1 MTIWKGWQRL
11 DGPCSPSQS
20 CARRIGGI
28 QMYELETVDGDILT
42 FNTAGEVFAY
52 VAGRMGD
59 KDEGDGE

>member
-1 MTIWKGWQRL
+1 
-11 DGPCSPSQS
+11 
-20 CARRIGGI
+20 
-28 QMYELETVDGDILT
+28 MYELETVDGDILT